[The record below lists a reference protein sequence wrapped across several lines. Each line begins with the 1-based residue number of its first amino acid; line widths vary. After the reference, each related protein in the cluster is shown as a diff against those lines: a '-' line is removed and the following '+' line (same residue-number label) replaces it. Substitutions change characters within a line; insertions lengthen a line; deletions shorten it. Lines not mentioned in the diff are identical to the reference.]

1 MTKLL
6 TDQLGARTQSPDAI
20 IIVGPKVT
28 LDRKVPLESLKAG
41 GVAIC
46 PIFYLNYNPN
56 PVDEPWADTIGSA
69 LKAYKQAMSYNIQ
82 LPHDLG
88 VAMKK
93 MLSRYS
99 QAPDV
104 NVSSA
109 AF

>member
-1 MTKLL
+1 MPSTLN
-6 TDQLGARTQSPDAI
+6 PDAI

-28 LDRKVPLESLKAG
+28 LDRKVPLESLRAG
-41 GVAIC
+41 GVAMC

-69 LKAYKQAMSYNIQ
+69 LKAYKHAMSYNIQ

-93 MLSRYS
+93 MFSRIVK
-99 QAPDV
+99 APTST
-104 NVSSA
+104 VSSA